1 MKTHTAPAGQ
11 RHACVIGAGI
21 VGAAT
26 AQALAERGWRVTLV
40 DAQPQAG
47 RGESLG
53 NGAQLSYSYV
63 EPLAT
68 PDALKNLPKWL
79 LSPTSPLRW
88 RPQPRLGHARWLSE
102 FIAACQWPTVRRTS
116 EQLLALAAESR
127 HTLHRWLAAQPGR
140 AEATRHTRPGKLVI
154 YRKPEALAGVQ
165 RQIDWQRA
173 WGCEQAIVG
182 ADEVKRLEPA
192 LAATGGGPIAFGV
205 WTASEEVIDAARLAV
220 LLAESS
226 GATLRLGQR
235 VTALQRDAA
244 GRVVACL
251 LAPADAAA
259 GQAAERLEADAFV
272 LAAGPATLQLLRP
285 LGGRPPIEPIKGYSV
300 SLPIVDDGAA
310 PRVSITDNGRKLVHA
325 RLGDRLRVAG
335 FAELIGM
342 NRELPPRRIE
352 ALCQAVRETFPGAC
366 RFDDVQP
373 WTGLRPATP
382 SGRPQVGP
390 TRWPG
395 LWLNAGH
402 GALGLTLAC
411 GSASLLADLMA
422 GETPP
427 LNPEPFRVTA

>member
-1 MKTHTAPAGQ
+1 MNSTTAPAGP

-40 DAQPQAG
+40 DAHGQPG

-79 LSPTSPLRW
+79 LSPASPLRW
-88 RPQPRLGHARWLSE
+88 RPQPRFSHARWLSE

-116 EQLLALAAESR
+116 EQLLSLAAESR
-127 HTLHRWLAAQPGR
+127 RTLHRWLAAQPGA
-140 AEATRHTRPGKLVI
+140 AEATRHTQTGKLVI
-154 YRKPEALAGVQ
+154 YRHAEALAGVQ

-173 WGCEQAIVG
+173 WGCEQQIVG
-182 ADEVKRLEPA
+182 ADEVQRLEPA
-192 LAATGGGPIAFGV
+192 LAATGGGAIAFGV

-220 LLAESS
+220 LLAQAS
-226 GATLRLGQR
+226 GATLRLGSPVQR
-235 VTALQRDAA
+235 LVRDAA
-244 GRVVACL
+244 GRVVAAE
-251 LAPADAAA
+251 LAGGEQIAADA
-259 GQAAERLEADAFV
+259 V
-272 LAAGPATLQLLRP
+272 VIAAGPATVQLLKP

-300 SLPIVDDGAA
+300 SLPIVGDAAA

-342 NRELPPRRIE
+342 SRELPPRRIE

-366 RFDDVQP
+366 RFDDPQP

-402 GALGLTLAC
+402 GALGLTLSC
-411 GSASLLADLMA
+411 GSASLLADLMEGRQPA
-422 GETPP
+422 LDPR
-427 LNPEPFRVTA
+427 PFRVTG

>member
-1 MKTHTAPAGQ
+1 M
-11 RHACVIGAGI
+11 
-21 VGAAT
+21 
-26 AQALAERGWRVTLV
+26 
-40 DAQPQAG
+40 
-47 RGESLG
+47 
-53 NGAQLSYSYV
+53 
-63 EPLAT
+63 
-68 PDALKNLPKWL
+68 
-79 LSPTSPLRW
+79 
-88 RPQPRLGHARWLSE
+88 
-102 FIAACQWPTVRRTS
+102 
-116 EQLLALAAESR
+116 
-127 HTLHRWLAAQPGR
+127 
-140 AEATRHTRPGKLVI
+140 
-154 YRKPEALAGVQ
+154 
-165 RQIDWQRA
+165 
-173 WGCEQAIVG
+173 G

-205 WTASEEVIDAARLAV
+205 WTESEEVIDAARLAV
-220 LLAESS
+220 LLAERS

-235 VTALQRDAA
+235 VTALQRDGA

-251 LAPADAAA
+251 LAPAGAAT
-259 GQAAERLEADAFV
+259 GQAAERLEADDFV

-342 NRELPPRRIE
+342 NRALPPRRIE

-366 RFDDVQP
+366 SYDDVQP

-411 GSASLLADLMA
+411 GSASVLADLMENRQPA
-422 GETPP
+422 LDPQ
-427 LNPEPFRVTA
+427 PFRVTA